1 MGDVMKI
8 LIIEDDIKLRNEL
21 NYFLSNSGFTVDTLN
36 NFDNTVNEIINSD
49 CNLVLL
55 DVNIPNLNGEMVC
68 KEVRKVSNVPII
80 IVTSRSSELDE
91 LLSINYGAD
100 DFITKPYNT
109 QILLARIERLIN
121 RSNNN
126 DSNIKYKDLL
136 LDVSKYTI
144 NKDKKEVDLS
154 KNEFKIFYYLIKN
167 NNKII
172 TRDEL
177 ISYLWNSDEYV
188 DDNTL
193 TVNINRLRNKLKDLG
208 YEDIIKTKRGEGYIL
223 I

>member
-1 MGDVMKI
+1 MKI

-21 NYFLSNSGFTVDTLN
+21 NYFLSNSGFIVDTLN

>member
-21 NYFLSNSGFTVDTLN
+21 NYFLSNSGFIVDTLN